1 MPEQSF
7 VELRHI
13 RKVFNPGSVNE
24 SLLFD
29 DFDFSVER
37 GQFISV
43 VGSNGSGKTTLLRVL
58 TGTLPPDEG
67 TIRLEGIAR
76 GEIGYL
82 PQKPYAFDLSV
93 LQNVLLPLDGGA
105 EAKARAVNALERVG
119 IGHLANARAK
129 RLSGGE
135 TQRLALARLLGKS
148 WKLLLLDEPTSA
160 ADVGAVE
167 QVELSLLGYA
177 RETGCALVYATHAPS
192 QALRLGGRV
201 LALSGGGIAEAGESE
216 QVLRHPQKEST
227 RVFLKSWTI

>member
-1 MPEQSF
+1 MI
-7 VELRHI
+7 ELKDVKKFYDARLVLNVPDLTI
-13 RKVFNPGSVNE
+13 PAGE
-24 SLLFD
+24 ICALI
-29 DFDFSVER
+29 
-37 GQFISV
+37 GP
-43 VGSNGSGKTTLLRVL
+43 NGSGKTTLLRVL
-58 TGTLPPDEG
+58 AGTLPPDEG
-67 TIRLEGIAR
+67 TIRFEGITR

-93 LQNVLLPLDGGA
+93 LQNVLLPLGGVA
-105 EAKARAVNALERVG
+105 EAKSRAVNALERVG

-135 TQRLALARLLGKS
+135 TQRLALARLLVKP

-167 QVELSLLGYA
+167 QIELALLGYA

-201 LALSGGGIAEAGESE
+201 LALSGGGIAEAGEAE
-216 QVLRHPQKEST
+216 QVLRRSQAEST

>member
-1 MPEQSF
+1 MI
-7 VELRHI
+7 EL
-13 RKVFNPGSVNE
+13 KDVKKFYS
-24 SLLFD
+24 
-29 DFDFSVER
+29 ER
-37 GQFISV
+37 LALDVPQLTVRAGEICALI
-43 VGSNGSGKTTLLRVL
+43 GPNGSGKTTLLRVL
-58 TGTLPPDEG
+58 AGTLPPDEG
-67 TIRLEGIAR
+67 TVRLDGITR

-93 LQNVLLPLDGGA
+93 LQNVLLPLGGGE
-105 EAKARAVNALERVG
+105 EANARALDALERVG
-119 IGHLANARAK
+119 IKHLANARAK

-167 QVELSLLGYA
+167 QIELSLLGYA